1 MNKIAVYAGSFDP
14 FTNGH
19 LSIVKEASEL
29 FDTVYICI
37 AKNSDKKRFVNEN
50 LMGSAITACL
60 ADNGITNCYVVTTQ
74 DMIADFCKEH
84 GVSYLV
90 RGLRNTSDY
99 LYEENIAKIN
109 YELNP
114 KLKTIY
120 FRAIEET
127 ISSSMVREFMKYD
140 KPIDKYVPSQ
150 VLSVLFDEG
159 ID

>member
-19 LSIVKEASEL
+19 LSIVKEASEI
-29 FDTVYICI
+29 FDKVYICI
-37 AKNSDKKRFVNEN
+37 AQNSDKKRFIDSNI
-50 LMGSAITACL
+50 MGSAITSCL
-60 ADNGITNCYVVTTQ
+60 SANDISNCIVVSHKG
-74 DMIADFCKEH
+74 MIADFCKEH
-84 GVSYLV
+84 NVEYLV

-120 FRAIEET
+120 FRATDET
-127 ISSSMVREFMKYD
+127 VSSSMVREFMKYC
-140 KPIDKYVPSQ
+140 KQVHKYVPKEI
-150 VLSVLFDEG
+150 LRIL
-159 ID
+159 